1 MRRLHWVLR
10 VSEVPTY
17 PALVPPRKFGRRPRR
32 LDEIFQ
38 RYDSPVYF
46 VTFCTHRRKPI
57 LVSKRIHSAFVEFA
71 RRAVEFNVA
80 VGRYVIMPDHVH
92 LFVCG
97 DDEFVL
103 SRWITGLKQALAR
116 ANAWSRNNGQ
126 IWQEGLFDHI
136 LRNDESMNQKWE
148 YVVQN
153 PVRAGLVKNAE
164 DWPYQGEVVIIDRV

>member
-1 MRRLHWVLR
+1 
-10 VSEVPTY
+10 
-17 PALVPPRKFGRRPRR
+17 
-32 LDEIFQ
+32 
-38 RYDSPVYF
+38 
-46 VTFCTHRRKPI
+46 
-57 LVSKRIHSAFVEFA
+57 
-71 RRAVEFNVA
+71 
-80 VGRYVIMPDHVH
+80 MPDHVH

-126 IWQEGLFDHI
+126 IWQEGFFDHI